1 MKLPLET
8 IAAIHLESAADGM
21 DCAADHLLDLKT
33 KEARQH
39 AKEMIGAAKMA
50 RQWARELRRSAE
62 EAK

>member
-1 MKLPLET
+1 MTLPLET
-8 IAAIHLESAADGM
+8 IAAIHLENAADGM
-21 DCAADHLLDLKT
+21 DCAAYHLRALGT

-50 RQWARELRRSAE
+50 RQWAKELRRIAE